1 MSFGETETKDCT
13 PLNKMN
19 IAACKADSWFPS
31 IFKFWNQVSRS
42 KEGEETHTERG
53 PEGQLFRDM
62 EVGIS
67 SDREEDCKGDLTLAS
82 RDRVTYSPDSFEA
95 PSEGWIKRLG
105 E

>member
-19 IAACKADSWFPS
+19 IAARKADSWFPS

-53 PEGQLFRDM
+53 PEGQFFRDM
-62 EVGIS
+62 EVGNF
-67 SDREEDCKGDLTLAS
+67 SDSKEDCKGNLTLAS
-82 RDRVTYSPDSFEA
+82 RDRGADSTDSFET
-95 PSEGWIKRLG
+95 PSKGWVNCFGK
-105 E
+105 